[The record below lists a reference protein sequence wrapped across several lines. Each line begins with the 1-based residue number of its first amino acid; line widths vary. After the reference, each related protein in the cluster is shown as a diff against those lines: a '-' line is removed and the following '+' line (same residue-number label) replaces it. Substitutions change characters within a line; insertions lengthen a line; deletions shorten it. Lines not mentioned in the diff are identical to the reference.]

1 MTPQLPESDSAAAR
15 RAHVEA
21 LSARLLQASPIYGFA
36 LAGIEIE
43 GVSRGVVTTGLRLG
57 AQHVN
62 SKGMLH
68 GAMSA
73 AVVDFTTGLAIA
85 SRDLRTATG
94 TSVDMH
100 LSYASAARAGDRVR
114 IETRAERVG
123 GSLAF
128 VTVRIMRVGKSEEE
142 VVVTGSHTKYVR
154 GTAPEAKAE

>member
-1 MTPQLPESDSAAAR
+1 MTPQLPEPEASSVAR

-43 GVSRGVVTTGLRLG
+43 GVSRGVVTTGLTLG
-57 AQHVN
+57 AV
-62 SKGMLH
+62 
-68 GAMSA
+68 SA

-94 TSVDMH
+94 ASVDMH

-128 VTVRIMRVGKSEEE
+128 VTVRIVRVGEPEE